1 MASQASEKVV
11 KGPIDVGKP
20 SRRRYRVATAPDGSK
35 VRIRMLDA
43 DSPTFSADFL
53 DMFKENVRRARAE
66 NKALGL
72 DVD

>member
-1 MASQASEKVV
+1 MASKPEIKIV

-20 SRRRYRVATAPDGSK
+20 SRRRYRTAIASDGSK
-35 VRIRMLDA
+35 VRIRMIDA
-43 DSPTFSADFL
+43 GSPTFTADFL

-72 DVD
+72 DVK